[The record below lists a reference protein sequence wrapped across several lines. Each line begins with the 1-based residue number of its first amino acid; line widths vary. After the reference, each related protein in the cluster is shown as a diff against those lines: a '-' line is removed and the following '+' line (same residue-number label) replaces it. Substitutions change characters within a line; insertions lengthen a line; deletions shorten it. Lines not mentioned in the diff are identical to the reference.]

1 MSEDVA
7 WLEERP
13 PELIEMGDR
22 VLVRMTPDHGPA
34 LVTAV
39 NASLPHLRPWMP
51 WAQEPATSESIGTFL
66 GIAATQWDGFQEFQ
80 YLIRQNPGGPIIGS
94 CGLHARIGVGALEIG
109 YWVHADHIGR
119 GVATAAAGGLTGA
132 ALRLRGVERVEIRC
146 DAANAR
152 SAAIPPKLGYRLDRI
167 ETRPR
172 TTPGETDA
180 HMVWV
185 REQQMSP
192 ATSAPTPR
200 P

>member
-1 MSEDVA
+1 MSEDA
-7 WLEERP
+7 GWLDEHP

-22 VLVRMTPDHGPA
+22 VLVRMTPHHGPA

-39 NASLPHLRPWMP
+39 NASLGHLRPWMP

-66 GIAATQWDGFQEFQ
+66 GNADSQWDSFEEFQ
-80 YLIRQNPGGPIIGS
+80 YLIRQTPAGPVIGC
-94 CGLHARIGVGALEIG
+94 CGLHTRVGVGALEIG
-109 YWVHADHIGR
+109 YWVHVDHIGR
-119 GVATAAAGGLTGA
+119 GVATAAAGGLTDA
-132 ALRLRGVERVEIRC
+132 ALRLRRVERVEIRC

-152 SAAIPPKLGYRLDRI
+152 SAAIPSKLGYRLDRI
-167 ETRPR
+167 EARPP

-185 REQQMSP
+185 RD
-192 ATSAPTPR
+192 R